1 VFDPLAIA
9 LIIAYN
15 KSLEDDVVI
24 AENNNS
30 FEEEQKRGRPKK
42 KI

>member
-1 VFDPLAIA
+1 MFDPLAIA

-15 KSLEDDVVI
+15 KSYIEDDVI

-42 KI
+42 KL

>member
-15 KSLEDDVVI
+15 KSLEDIVI

-42 KI
+42 KL